1 MTNCLEVDLKAF
13 LLGEADDGERERI
26 SGHLASCAECREE
39 MERLRLTH
47 MALGALRDEEPP
59 RRIAFVSDK
68 IFEPKWWQRWLTPGP
83 VAGFASAA
91 VLALAIVAHGE
102 MSKPKVPP
110 APAVSAAEIEQN
122 LQNSFDRKLQAA
134 IAKAVADVRQ
144 QDKRETAELLEA
156 AGKRFSEQRRMD
168 LAAFEVN
175 YENLYKRT
183 ALERKLAYSSQQL
196 SPTDGVSR

>member
-1 MTNCLEVDLKAF
+1 
-13 LLGEADDGERERI
+13 
-26 SGHLASCAECREE
+26 

>member
-144 QDKRETAELLEA
+144 QDKR
-156 AGKRFSEQRRMD
+156 
-168 LAAFEVN
+168 
-175 YENLYKRT
+175 
-183 ALERKLAYSSQQL
+183 
-196 SPTDGVSR
+196 